1 LGRGVGDVKGLR
13 VGREIGI
20 ASPPSVRGGERDGV
34 CLLLRY
40 LDLSMSVGMDERGTG
55 CGWMVGVWGLSVWGE
70 EDGV

>member
-13 VGREIGI
+13 VGREIGT
-20 ASPPSVRGGERDGV
+20 ASPASIQGRDGWGV

-40 LDLSMSVGMDERGTG
+40 LDLSMSVVMDERGTG
-55 CGWMVGVWGLSVWGE
+55 CGWMVGVWGLSVCGE